1 MSKKYLKHLI
11 SKSKKKSGRNNTG
24 KITVRRRGGGH
35 KRLYRKIDFNFS
47 SSKYFILKR
56 EYDPNRNIPI
66 NLVKC
71 LNIGNFF
78 YILGQENLKEG
89 SFLDLKKQIINGGR
103 YYLKDLPSNYI
114 VSNVELNPRKGGQ
127 LSRSSGSFCKILQK
141 DLKKRLIKIKLPSL
155 EERYVPMDCKGSVG
169 PITNTFQHIKKL
181 KKAGIVVDCGLLED
195 QARQLNKGFFKRH
208 ERGIPWILVKMA
220 SSIDGRTAMASGQSQ
235 WVTTPAWWQ
244 TTVRNESDDSTPA

>member
-71 LNIGNFF
+71 LNTGNFS

-89 SFLDLKKQIINGGR
+89 SFLDLKKQEKYSVR
-103 YYLKDLPSNYI
+103 W
-114 VSNVELNPRKGGQ
+114 
-127 LSRSSGSFCKILQK
+127 
-141 DLKKRLIKIKLPSL
+141 IKQI
-155 EERYVPMDCKGSVG
+155 
-169 PITNTFQHIKKL
+169 
-181 KKAGIVVDCGLLED
+181 
-195 QARQLNKGFFKRH
+195 
-208 ERGIPWILVKMA
+208 
-220 SSIDGRTAMASGQSQ
+220 
-235 WVTTPAWWQ
+235 
-244 TTVRNESDDSTPA
+244 